1 MRHPNKQKKTKTTK
15 FQYGLE
21 NRIST
26 ALLIYAGIFSN
37 RYDVLAHMFFCIGNG
52 YEWIKGEL
60 TDGTNFKSGKAL
72 KKYEESMLGNSLL
85 ENLSMRDRFIG
96 DFFKDDSDYCD
107 RERKEIAEI
116 YERIKQYG
124 VVQVAI
130 EENKKRTKEHRM
142 EFILNSRRQE
152 DGTLDPEDLEDL
164 GFPFCVR
171 ISTYSYICNMPEDIK
186 PEYLAAAKEII
197 QYIEDQKTV
206 IDNVELFNRTKEKI
220 YAMKVGS

>member
-1 MRHPNKQKKTKTTK
+1 MKHPHKQKKIKTTK
-15 FQYGLE
+15 FQYDLE
-21 NRIST
+21 KRIST

-37 RYDVLAHMFFCIGNG
+37 RYDVMEHMFFCIGNG
-52 YEWIKGEL
+52 YEWEKGEL

-72 KKYEESMLGNSLL
+72 KKYEENMLETSLL
-85 ENLSMRDRFIG
+85 DNLNIRGRLTEDL
-96 DFFKDDSDYCD
+96 FKGESDYINAQ
-107 RERKEIAEI
+107 RKEIAEI

-206 IDNVELFNRTKEKI
+206 INNVELFNRTKERI